1 MTVAELIKKMVVYS
15 EGNLHDIAHF
25 LKVYAYAKTIGEC
38 EHLDENTHLHLRQRR
53 FYMTS
58 LVHCVEK
65 SMAVLTENIRRE
77 RAPYWRRISWRVR
90 VFRRRWLDG
99 FPIWWA
105 TTIL

>member
-1 MTVAELIKKMVVYS
+1 MTVAELIKKMVFYS

-58 LVHCVEK
+58 PVRCTVK
-65 SMAVLTENIRRE
+65 NMAAPTVNIRKHLHVSNKII
-77 RAPYWRRISWRVR
+77 A
-90 VFRRRWLDG
+90 
-99 FPIWWA
+99 
-105 TTIL
+105 